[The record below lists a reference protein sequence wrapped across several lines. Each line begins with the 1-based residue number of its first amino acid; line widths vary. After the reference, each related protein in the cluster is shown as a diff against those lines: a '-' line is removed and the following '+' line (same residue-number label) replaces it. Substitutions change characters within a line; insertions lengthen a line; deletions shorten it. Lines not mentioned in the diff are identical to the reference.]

1 MGSSLLDPRR
11 KRRRTRAHSAG
22 FRIHTGDKKRC
33 AISLPWVAVLFGLG
47 MVVAVG
53 VRKGVKSSAKDV
65 ARAARMRDKSA
76 YPLAVL
82 LEQHDIEPQV
92 CKQTGVLCVCVCV
105 CPGLWSMSTYIY
117 LCWNFQGVN
126 KYQRSRMWVDP
137 GVDVNVCV

>member
-22 FRIHTGDKKRC
+22 FRHHAGDKKRC

-53 VRKGVKSSAKDV
+53 VRKGFKSSARNE
-65 ARAARMRDKSA
+65 ARAARIRGKSVH
-76 YPLAVL
+76 PLAVL

-92 CKQTGVLCVCVCV
+92 CKHTGLLPVSWFVLPLSRC
-105 CPGLWSMSTYIY
+105 
-117 LCWNFQGVN
+117 
-126 KYQRSRMWVDP
+126 KYQRSQMFGPWR
-137 GVDVNVCV
+137 GCQRFSSTLRCEASK